1 MLNLEACI
9 QAIPSPVV
17 VTKTN
22 GEILFYNQ
30 LFMDLIPESAG
41 NIQEKKIHESVFS
54 IDHEIDLSDL
64 FGTIT
69 DEVREIVL
77 IDHHKNPQR
86 KMMFKVKLASDSNF
100 DDLLAVWQLEQC
112 SNIPESTKGRGV
124 FNNIDQ
130 PLLILSQKFTILEIN
145 NACSVMLGY
154 KNSELAGKGI
164 GTILI
169 DEAGQFLSEIDFG
182 SHEKSFQLTVKRS
195 DGVEL
200 LVRLNINFGKYF
212 GQPAWVV
219 SLKDTKEELK
229 LQEELLKE
237 KQYFEYLLESIPFG
251 TVVLN
256 EDDVILDCN
265 HAFCSMFG
273 YEKQQLSGQPV
284 NDMIVP
290 KTMKDQGLDLTKAV
304 SQGDDIYKET
314 KRMRSDGSLIDVAI
328 TGRPIVL
335 PDGKFRVFGIYQDIT
350 ERLLLRQSLVDEK
363 AYFESLYENVPF
375 AIILLDNHEKI
386 VDCNSI
392 FVQMFGY
399 SKEELLEFEKIDLIF
414 PENLIQEGSALR
426 ACVLSG
432 ENVYKETIRKRKDG
446 SLLHVAITA
455 KPVKK
460 QNGEVLI
467 FGIYQDITSKKEA
480 ETNLM
485 ERERE
490 LSAIVEYLPGMVY
503 RCLDDKDYTMLF
515 VSGGSLQVTGYDPRV
530 FLSNAIKFN
539 DIIFDEYQEYL
550 WDKWQKVI
558 KDGTVFNAE
567 YRIIAA
573 DGSEKWVWE
582 RGRAVSDNQGKLL
595 FLEGYIE
602 DVTDRKLMQDAL
614 RNERDLLQALM
625 DNIPDTIYF
634 KDKQSRFIRINK
646 AQSKVLGVENAKDVV
661 GKSDYDF
668 FDEAHANIAYDDEQR
683 LMATGI
689 PVINKEEHILTANG
703 WKWFTA
709 SKVPLYD
716 ENGNVYGLVGA
727 SRDITEFKK
736 LEQLLRQSE
745 NDLQKINAE
754 KDKLFSVI
762 AHDLRSPFNSFL
774 LLTEMLADEYMD
786 FTEEEMTKLV
796 KSMYKTAVS
805 VSDLL
810 ENLLEWSKIQRG
822 LASFQPVNL
831 KLSDIIQKN
840 LDYFHTHLVN
850 KEIDLELRMDENLM
864 VYADPS
870 MVSSVLRNLV
880 SNAIKFTRHQ
890 GSITIDVSKP
900 SVDMVLIRISD
911 TGVGMSESMI
921 SKLFS
926 VETKGRKGTDDE
938 PSSGLGLILVKE
950 FVQKMNGKVHLE
962 SKQDEGTS
970 FFVELPSAKL

>member
-1 MLNLEACI
+1 MMDLEICI
-9 QAIPSPVV
+9 QAIPSPIV

-22 GEILFYNQ
+22 GEILFYNK
-30 LFMDLIPESAG
+30 LFMVLIPETTGIVSG
-41 NIQEKKIHESVFS
+41 KKIHESLFS
-54 IDHEIDLSDL
+54 LDQEIDLSDL
-64 FGTIT
+64 LGTFT
-69 DEVREIVL
+69 DEVIEIEL
-77 IDHHKNPQR
+77 IAHHKNLLP
-86 KMMFKVKLASDSNF
+86 KMLFKVKLLNDSNF
-100 DDLLAVWQLEQC
+100 DELLAIWQLEQG
-112 SNIPESTKGRGV
+112 SITPESNKNRGV

-130 PLLILSQKFTILEIN
+130 PLIILSQKFTILEIN
-145 NACSVMLGY
+145 NACSEMLGY
-154 KNSELAGKGI
+154 KNSELAGKSI
-164 GTILI
+164 ETILMH
-169 DEAGQFLSEIDFG
+169 EADQFLSEIDLG
-182 SHEKSFQLTVKRS
+182 TSEKSFQSIVRRN
-195 DGVEL
+195 DGIEL
-200 LVRLNINFGKYF
+200 LVRLNFNYGKYF
-212 GQPAWVV
+212 GQPTWII
-219 SLKDTKEELK
+219 SLKDISEELK
-229 LQEELLKE
+229 LQDELLKE

-265 HAFCSMFG
+265 HAFCGMFG
-273 YEKQQLSGQPV
+273 YEKKQLTGQPV

-290 KTMKDQGLDLTKAV
+290 KIMKDQGLNLTKAV
-304 SQGDDIYKET
+304 SQGNDIYKET

-350 ERLLLRQSLVDEK
+350 ERMVLRQSLVDEK
-363 AYFESLYENVPF
+363 TYFESLYENVPF

-392 FVQMFGY
+392 FIQMFGY
-399 SKEELLEFEKIDLIF
+399 TKEELLEFGKIDLIL
-414 PENLIQEGSALR
+414 PENLVHEGSVLR
-426 ACVLSG
+426 SCVLSD
-432 ENVYKETIRKRKDG
+432 ENVYKETVRKTKEG
-446 SLLHVAITA
+446 SLIHVAITA

-460 QNGEVLI
+460 QNGEILI
-467 FGIYQDITSKKEA
+467 FGIYQDITSRKKA
-480 ETNLM
+480 ETSLM

-490 LSAIVEYLPGMVY
+490 LTAIVQYLPGMVY
-503 RCLDDKDYTMLF
+503 RCLDDRDYTMLF
-515 VSGGSLQVTGYDPRV
+515 VSGGSLKVTGYDPRV

-567 YRIIAA
+567 YRIRAA
-573 DGSEKWVWE
+573 DGTERWVWE
-582 RGRAVSDNQGKLL
+582 RGRAVSNNQGKLL

-602 DVTDRKLMQDAL
+602 DVTDRRLMQDAL

-634 KDKQSRFIRINK
+634 KDKQSRFIRINN
-646 AQSKVLGVENAKDVV
+646 AQSKILGVENAKDVV
-661 GKSDYDF
+661 AKSDYDF
-668 FDEAHANIAYDDEQR
+668 FDEAHANNAYEDEQR

-689 PVINKEEHILTANG
+689 PVINKEEHILTAKG

-709 SKVPLYD
+709 TKVPLYS
-716 ENGNVYGLVGA
+716 ENGNINGLAGV
-727 SRDITEFKK
+727 SRDITEFKE
-736 LEQLLRQSE
+736 LEQLLRRSE
-745 NDLQKINAE
+745 NDLQKINTE

-774 LLTEMLADEYMD
+774 LLTEMLADENMN
-786 FTEEEMTKLV
+786 FTEDEMKRLS
-796 KSMYKTAVS
+796 KSMHKAAVS

-822 LASFQPVNL
+822 LASFQPTYI
-831 KLSDIIQKN
+831 KLSDIVQKN
-840 LDYFHTHLVN
+840 LDYFQTHLFN
-850 KEIDLELRMDENLM
+850 KDIRVELQMDENIM
-864 VYADPS
+864 VYTDPA
-870 MVSSVLRNLV
+870 MLSSVLRNLV
-880 SNAIKFTRHQ
+880 SNAIKFTHHQ
-890 GSITIDVSKP
+890 GLITIDVSKP
-900 SVDMVLIRISD
+900 SVDRVLIRISD

-950 FVQKMNGKVHLE
+950 FVQKMNGKIHLE

-970 FFVELPSAKL
+970 FFVELPSMI